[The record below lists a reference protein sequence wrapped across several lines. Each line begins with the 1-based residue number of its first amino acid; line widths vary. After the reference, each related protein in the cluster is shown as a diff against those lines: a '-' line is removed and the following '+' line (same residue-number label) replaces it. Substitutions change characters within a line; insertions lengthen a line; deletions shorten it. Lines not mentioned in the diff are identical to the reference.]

1 MPLRA
6 KPKPDSSHA
15 PVRLRKTDKLK
26 GHLHSVFNKKEA
38 KEPEPTPKKP
48 EPTIHELP
56 TSSDDD
62 EELSDLDSADLGSE
76 PESGSQKSKSRDSD
90 SGKSSSQEPQTKH
103 KADNE
108 PATDAEPQ
116 STSEEEVS
124 DEDLDFKRPKKRILE
139 TYEEKKLGSGRGD
152 NEEPFAMWS
161 SQSSK
166 RAKTSKYGS
175 VASFSRTASFAR
187 SPATPDKSSP
197 QTKSQTVKAKG
208 KKADKKSTSDS
219 QPDDEIIF
227 SGEINSSCPKIS
239 ISSPKFKFP
248 PVIPASSNANSTLP
262 ASSFKDSLSMDLDV
276 DGNESPLSTLTSP
289 PSSPSEVE
297 EPLES
302 LCPMCKKEVDPELLK
317 AFHAQ
322 PKQRV
327 REQQKFCASH
337 QQDTAEKEW
346 ESQGYPIIDWDTLDK
361 RVQKHF
367 PALEKLLVP
376 DCSSYYR
383 NILDT
388 ALKSGKA
395 QNFRLTLAGDG
406 LETMSCGYYGTK
418 GSGKM
423 LQLLTDRFA
432 VKLRRLATSDHIV
445 KQAGVVGYAQS
456 VLVPELAVRLVKED
470 MGVNDDAARQ
480 ILRESIALGEK
491 LNPALDDEIEILEDL
506 AEPFEDEV

>member
-1 MPLRA
+1 M
-6 KPKPDSSHA
+6 
-15 PVRLRKTDKLK
+15 
-26 GHLHSVFNKKEA
+26 FNKKEA

-48 EPTIHELP
+48 EPTILELP

-76 PESGSQKSKSRDSD
+76 PDFGSQAEQQQKSESRDSD
-90 SGKSSSQEPQTKH
+90 SGQSSSQQPETKH
-103 KADNE
+103 KPDNE

-116 STSEEEVS
+116 SSTEEEAS
-124 DEDLDFKRPKKRILE
+124 DGDLDFKKPKKRTLE
-139 TYEEKKLGSGRGD
+139 TYEEKLGRGGRGGMGD
-152 NEEPFAMWS
+152 DEEPFAMWS

-175 VASFSRTASFAR
+175 TTSFSRTSSFAR

-197 QTKSQTVKAKG
+197 QTKSQIIKAKG
-208 KKADKKSTSDS
+208 KKANKKSSSDS
-219 QPDDEIIF
+219 QPDDDIIF
-227 SGEINSSCPKIS
+227 SGEINSSCPRIS
-239 ISSPKFKFP
+239 TSSPKFKLP
-248 PVIPASSNANSTLP
+248 PAIPASSNTNSTLP
-262 ASSFKDSLSMDLDV
+262 APSFEETSMDLD
-276 DGNESPLSTLTSP
+276 GIGSSLSSLSSP
-289 PSSPSEVE
+289 PSSPLSEAE
-297 EPLES
+297 EPLDS

-317 AFHAQ
+317 EFRAQ

-337 QQDTAEKEW
+337 QQNTAEKEW
-346 ESQGYPIIDWDTLDK
+346 ESQGYPTIDWNSFDN

-423 LQLLTDRFA
+423 
-432 VKLRRLATSDHIV
+432 
-445 KQAGVVGYAQS
+445 
-456 VLVPELAVRLVKED
+456 
-470 MGVNDDAARQ
+470 
-480 ILRESIALGEK
+480 
-491 LNPALDDEIEILEDL
+491 
-506 AEPFEDEV
+506 

>member
-1 MPLRA
+1 
-6 KPKPDSSHA
+6 
-15 PVRLRKTDKLK
+15 
-26 GHLHSVFNKKEA
+26 VFNKKEA
-38 KEPEPTPKKP
+38 KEPEPTLKKPGSTPKKP

-76 PESGSQKSKSRDSD
+76 PESGSQQSKSRDSD
-90 SGKSSSQEPQTKH
+90 SGKSSSQEPKTKH

-116 STSEEEVS
+116 STSEEEIS
-124 DEDLDFKRPKKRILE
+124 DEDLDFKRPKKRTLE
-139 TYEEKKLGSGRGD
+139 TYEEKKLGGRGGMGD

-166 RAKTSKYGS
+166 RAKTSRYGS
-175 VASFSRTASFAR
+175 AASFSRTASFAR

-197 QTKSQTVKAKG
+197 QTMSQNIKAKG
-208 KKADKKSTSDS
+208 KKTDKKSSPDS
-219 QPDDEIIF
+219 QPDDDIIF
-227 SGEINSSCPKIS
+227 SGEINSSYPKIS
-239 ISSPKFKFP
+239 KSSPKFKLPP
-248 PVIPASSNANSTLP
+248 PVPASSNANSTLP
-262 ASSFKDSLSMDLDV
+262 ASSFKESLSMDI
-276 DGNESPLSTLTSP
+276 DGDDESPLSTLTSP

-297 EPLES
+297 EPVES

-317 AFHAQ
+317 AFRAQ

-337 QQDTAEKEW
+337 QQHTAEKEW
-346 ESQGYPIIDWDTLDK
+346 ESQGYPTIDWDTLDK

-423 LQLLTDRFA
+423 
-432 VKLRRLATSDHIV
+432 
-445 KQAGVVGYAQS
+445 
-456 VLVPELAVRLVKED
+456 
-470 MGVNDDAARQ
+470 
-480 ILRESIALGEK
+480 
-491 LNPALDDEIEILEDL
+491 
-506 AEPFEDEV
+506 